1 MGRTSTKKN
10 RKRCTNVELI
20 FIYRLPDMLY
30 SPLPV
35 VQNVFLN
42 IYILRKFIKVVK
54 DFVS

>member
-10 RKRCTNVELI
+10 RTRCTNVELI